1 MFVTVSAVGLWE
13 LGATGVVP
21 ARVEVPPHSLFSG
34 CLCLLCPQTITV
46 MIIDA
51 PGIGKP
57 DIQFKQTTV
66 EHLEKNFWIIV

>member
-21 ARVEVPPHSLFSG
+21 ARVEVPPHSLFSA

-51 PGIGKP
+51 PSIGKP